1 MQRGFKALKR
11 IIKLNHQLKKHDKVK
26 EKYQRMLKDFSA
38 VLVSQEKALN
48 NLLDAI
54 AESPHIKDFY
64 DTTLESFEKNGNK
77 VRMSCWSI

>member
-1 MQRGFKALKR
+1 MKR

-54 AESPHIKDFY
+54 AESPHIKDLY
-64 DTTLESFEKNGNK
+64 DLTLESFEKNGNK
-77 VRMSCWSI
+77 VICFKLRFLSI